1 MLSLNF
7 GRVVFFIS
15 ALIGC
20 ASSACGQVPSAPTE
34 LVAQASAPGDLAIS
48 IFWIDNAN
56 NEQGFEIQRR
66 TGGVGNPFVTIDV
79 VFLSDI
85 SSYVDA
91 GLDEKTTYAYRVLAF
106 NSNGNSEFSNVDN
119 ATTSWARPWQI
130 ADLQGSYANGNVS
143 LSWTDQA
150 DNETRFEVERA
161 EEGVSTAYEVIATL
175 EPNTLTYV
183 DATAKKGTSYSYR
196 IVPWRYDV
204 AGGAPVTVSIA
215 TGTGIKAPASFTA
228 LGKTRTIVELNWKG
242 NFSNRVVFQIQRFDF
257 NTGLWSDLGTASFR
271 EKRFFDRGLTTGTF
285 YSYRIRAVTD
295 AAVSPWET
303 ASATTK

>member
-1 MLSLNF
+1 MSSLNL

-20 ASSACGQVPSAPTE
+20 ASSVYGQVPNAPTE

-48 IFWIDNAN
+48 IFWIDNAT
-56 NEQGFEIQRR
+56 NEEGFVIQRR
-66 TGGVGNPFVTIDV
+66 EGGVGNPFVTIDV
-79 VFLSDI
+79 VFVSNI
-85 SSYVDA
+85 SSYNDV
-91 GLDEKTTYAYRVLAF
+91 GLTEKTTYAYRVLAF
-106 NSNGNSEFSNVDN
+106 NADGDSAYSNVDN
-119 ATTSWARPWQI
+119 ATTSWARPLQI

-161 EEGVSTAYEVIATL
+161 EEGVSAAYEVIGTL
-175 EPNTLTYV
+175 EPNTVTYV
-183 DATAKKGTSYSYR
+183 DTTAKKGTSYSYR

-204 AGGAPVTVSIA
+204 MGGAPVTVSIA
-215 TGTGIKAPASFTA
+215 TGTGIKSPTGFTA
-228 LGKTRTIVELNWKG
+228 LGKTRTIIELNWKG
-242 NFSNRVVFQIQRFDF
+242 NFSNRVAFQIQRFDF
-257 NTGLWSDLGTASFR
+257 NTSLWSDLGTASFR
-271 EKRFFDRGLTTGTF
+271 DRRFFDRGLTTGTF